1 LEHYQSLLANFATKV
16 TNNKNIEFTLTR
28 MENILDILTIEKA
41 IKQLDWPPFKI
52 AIDTEIEAMK
62 RTGSKWTLRIKR
74 KANG

>member
-1 LEHYQSLLANFATKV
+1 
-16 TNNKNIEFTLTR
+16 

-41 IKQLDWPPFKI
+41 IKQLDWPLFKI

>member
-41 IKQLDWPPFKI
+41 IKQLDWPLFKI

>member
-1 LEHYQSLLANFATKV
+1 
-16 TNNKNIEFTLTR
+16 